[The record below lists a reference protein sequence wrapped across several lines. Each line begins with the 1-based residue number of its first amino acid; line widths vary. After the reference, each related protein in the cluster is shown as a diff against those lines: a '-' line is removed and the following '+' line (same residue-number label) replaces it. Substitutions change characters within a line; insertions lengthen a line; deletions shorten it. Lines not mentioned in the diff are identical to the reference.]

1 MAGGKYYFES
11 SDLYIYIF
19 VDGQLVTYCDHAIT
33 SDDVIIGH
41 CI

>member
-11 SDLYIYIF
+11 SMIYI

-33 SDDVIIGH
+33 SDDVIIGN
-41 CI
+41 CT